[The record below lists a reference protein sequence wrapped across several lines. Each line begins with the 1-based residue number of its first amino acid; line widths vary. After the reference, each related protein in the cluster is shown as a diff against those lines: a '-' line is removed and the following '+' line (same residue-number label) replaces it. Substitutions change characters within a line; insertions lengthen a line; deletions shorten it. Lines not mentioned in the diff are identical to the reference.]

1 MHTVH
6 LNGADA
12 QKIADLMGG
21 VLIMHNVT
29 DDTALISGGDP
40 SKLKTEDRPAKYY
53 VVCEYSIGRGPTRQA
68 HREYSQGFETQ
79 EEAIDNLEKFA
90 TMYPELKIRANL
102 GETTYTIEG
111 EEGQKGRIS
120 IQSLL
125 SRPLEEETDR
135 LATHHFTIEVE

>member
-40 SKLKTEDRPAKYY
+40 SKL
-53 VVCEYSIGRGPTRQA
+53 
-68 HREYSQGFETQ
+68 
-79 EEAIDNLEKFA
+79 
-90 TMYPELKIRANL
+90 
-102 GETTYTIEG
+102 
-111 EEGQKGRIS
+111 
-120 IQSLL
+120 
-125 SRPLEEETDR
+125 
-135 LATHHFTIEVE
+135 EVEQK

>member
-40 SKLKTEDRPAKYY
+40 SKLEAK
-53 VVCEYSIGRGPTRQA
+53 
-68 HREYSQGFETQ
+68 
-79 EEAIDNLEKFA
+79 D
-90 TMYPELKIRANL
+90 
-102 GETTYTIEG
+102 
-111 EEGQKGRIS
+111 
-120 IQSLL
+120 
-125 SRPLEEETDR
+125 
-135 LATHHFTIEVE
+135 